1 MVAAPNDQST
11 GKKLPKHMP
20 RSQAR
25 PYSALF
31 LNFFLKFSV
40 DMIFWKV

>member
-1 MVAAPNDQST
+1 MVAALNDQSI

-31 LNFFLKFSV
+31 LNFFLKSSL
-40 DMIFWKV
+40 DMIPWKA